1 MELEKL
7 LIDSSKITADMAVH
21 TIGDNPV
28 LFKKVLDFALE
39 DRDVFAQ
46 RASRV
51 IQLCTSKY
59 PHLIQPHLNE
69 IITSLP
75 GFQNGGL
82 KRNVLRL
89 LSQRTN
95 EFTEEQ
101 QGILLDVC
109 FKFIMNSDEKPAIK
123 VYAMDILYD
132 ISNQYPDLKNE
143 LISTIKS
150 QMPTASAGIK
160 SRSQKMLKKLYKEIE
175 ARRRKS
181 KAGSKPKANS

>member
-1 MELEKL
+1 MELEVL
-7 LIDSSKITADMAVH
+7 LVDSSKITADMAVF
-21 TIGDNPV
+21 TIGKDPI

-39 DRDVFAQ
+39 DKDVFAQ

-51 IQLCTSKY
+51 VQLCTVKF
-59 PHLIQPHLNE
+59 PHLIKPHLNE

-82 KRNVLRL
+82 KRNILRL

-95 EFTEEQ
+95 EFSEEQ

-109 FKFIMNSDEKPAIK
+109 YKFIMNSDEKPAIK
-123 VYAMDILYD
+123 VYSMDILYD
-132 ISNQYPDLKNE
+132 ISNQYPDLKKE
-143 LISTIKS
+143 LISCIEN

-160 SRSQKMLKKLYKEIE
+160 SRSKKMLKRLYKEIE
-175 ARRRKS
+175 V
-181 KAGSKPKANS
+181 

>member
-1 MELEKL
+1 MELEVL
-7 LIDSSKITADMAVH
+7 LVDSSKITADMAVQ

-39 DRDVFAQ
+39 DKDVFAQ

-51 IQLCTSKY
+51 VQLCDMKF
-59 PHLIQPHLNE
+59 PHLIKPHLNE

-82 KRNVLRL
+82 KRNILRL

-95 EFTEEQ
+95 EFTEDQ

-109 FKFIMNSDEKPAIK
+109 YMFIMNSDEKPAIM
-123 VYAMDILYD
+123 VYSMDILYD

-143 LISTIKS
+143 LISTIES

-160 SRSQKMLKKLYKEIE
+160 SRSKKMLKRLYEE
-175 ARRRKS
+175 TRDRS
-181 KAGSKPKANS
+181 